1 MGVTFRAKAAQE
13 EMRLWGMPEIPQGLE
28 IPEGLEPPEMLAPQ
42 EIHQQA

>member
-1 MGVTFRAKAAQE
+1 VWFRAKAAQE
-13 EMRLWGMPEIPQGLE
+13 ETRFRGVPEIPQGLE